1 MCVDLEIATHSEN
14 HSGMWRDGDILFPS
28 VQEEGYHH
36 HSLKL
41 MREGVAGVGVVRPG
55 SSWLSLTDS
64 DKLGHFLFP

>member
-41 MREGVAGVGVVRPG
+41 MREGVASVGVIRLG
-55 SSWLSLTDS
+55 SS
-64 DKLGHFLFP
+64 